1 MSKITDLDDHIGR
14 RLRLRDLRVFF
25 AVIQLGSL
33 AKAAAQ
39 LRVSQPAVSQ
49 VIAELERCLGAR
61 LFDRN
66 SRGVEPTIYGH
77 ALLARGR
84 AAFDELRQ
92 GIRDIETLADPTSG
106 EVRIASAGSMTD
118 IVLPVVIQRVRQQYP
133 RVVIHVDDV
142 PLPPPALDLSG
153 LRDRRYDLILTPWTS
168 ALGKDGRASDLKV
181 QPLFAD
187 RMVVAVGTHNPLA
200 RRRRIDLAELVEEP
214 WILAPPS
221 SSHYLHVAEAFRS
234 RNLDP
239 PKASVVTL
247 CVPLRT
253 SLLTN
258 GPYVTAFANWVVT
271 LNPNRDSLKVL
282 PVDFPTRPRP
292 IVVLTLKGRTLSPM
306 VERFIECAREVAKLI
321 VADPH
326 PSRATPTHNPTSRK
340 R

>member
-1 MSKITDLDDHIGR
+1 
-14 RLRLRDLRVFF
+14 
-25 AVIQLGSL
+25 
-33 AKAAAQ
+33 
-39 LRVSQPAVSQ
+39 
-49 VIAELERCLGAR
+49 
-61 LFDRN
+61 
-66 SRGVEPTIYGH
+66 
-77 ALLARGR
+77 
-84 AAFDELRQ
+84 
-92 GIRDIETLADPTSG
+92 
-106 EVRIASAGSMTD
+106 
-118 IVLPVVIQRVRQQYP
+118 
-133 RVVIHVDDV
+133 
-142 PLPPPALDLSG
+142 
-153 LRDRRYDLILTPWTS
+153 
-168 ALGKDGRASDLKV
+168 
-181 QPLFAD
+181 
-187 RMVVAVGTHNPLA
+187 MVVAVGTHNPLA

-271 LNPNRDSLKVL
+271 LDPNWDSLKVL

-292 IVVLTLKGRTLSPM
+292 VVVLTLKGRTLSPM
-306 VERFIECAREVAKLI
+306 VERFIECAHEVAKLI